1 MSVASRVLLWIKPD
15 GWQARSRRNA
25 WAAMVADR
33 QRRAERAAVKQNLR
47 TVIPTPRLRVLTR

>member
-1 MSVASRVLLWIKPD
+1 MNVATRVLLWIRPD

-33 QRRAERAAVKQNLR
+33 QRRAERVPAEPVLR
-47 TVIPTPRLRVLTR
+47 EVIPTQGLRVLTR